1 MKDSEWFVIKGLEC
15 RASKRSIDLRLA
27 SRSIVI
33 LSRANSPGT
42 HCPATAGHHQP
53 HTETSPSPRK
63 KG

>member
-33 LSRANSPGT
+33 LSHSNSPGT
-42 HCPATAGHHQP
+42 AVRPVIEALL
-53 HTETSPSPRK
+53 SPRK